1 MSIEP
6 ALHPDLR
13 SEAGPLSSPAAGLA
27 AALAAALAPV
37 PGRALSAALIGR
49 GIGESRTPRMHRA
62 EGARLGLDYGYEL
75 VDFDRLGLPDTALP
89 VAVAEARRLGLA
101 GLNVTHPFKQA
112 VIPLLDAVAPDAAAI
127 GAVNTIVF
135 ADGRATGHNTDCW
148 GFAESFRRSMAG
160 APLGRVVLVGAGG
173 GGMAVGRALLDLGVE
188 QLAIFDVDAGRA
200 AAVAERL
207 GRGDGAGRVTAA
219 ADVAEALGRADGLVN
234 STPMGMAKY
243 PGLPVPATALRADLW
258 VADIVYFPAET
269 ALLATARA
277 TGCRV
282 LPGKG
287 MAIFQAVK
295 AFALFTGRTPD
306 AEEMTRHF
314 GAP

>member
-1 MSIEP
+1 LSIEP
-6 ALHPDLR
+6 ALHQDPR
-13 SEAGPLSSPAAGLA
+13 SAAGPVSGPVAS
-27 AALAAALAPV
+27 LAAALAPV

-75 VDFDRLGLPDTALP
+75 VDFDRLGLPDAA
-89 VAVAEARRLGLA
+89 VGAAVAEARRLGLA

-135 ADGRATGHNTDCW
+135 ERGRATGHNTDCF
-148 GFAESFRRSMAG
+148 GFAESFRRNMAG
-160 APLGRVVLVGAGG
+160 APLGHVVLVGAGG
-173 GGMAVGRALLDLGVE
+173 GGMAVGRALTDLGVAE
-188 QLAIFDVDAGRA
+188 LSVFDLDGARA
-200 AAVAERL
+200 TAVAERL
-207 GRGDGAGRVTAA
+207 GRSDGAGRVRAASDVAA
-219 ADVAEALGRADGLVN
+219 ALSSADGLVN

-243 PGLPVPATALRADLW
+243 PGLPVPATALRPDLW

-295 AFALFTGRTPD
+295 AFALFTGHEPD

>member
-1 MSIEP
+1 LSIEP
-6 ALHPDLR
+6 ALHQDPR
-13 SEAGPLSSPAAGLA
+13 SATGPFSGPVPG
-27 AALAAALAPV
+27 LAAALAPV

-75 VDFDRLGLPDTALP
+75 VDFDRLGLPDAA
-89 VAVAEARRLGLA
+89 VGEAVAEAQKLGLA

-127 GAVNTIVF
+127 GAVNTVVF
-135 ADGRATGHNTDCW
+135 RGGRATGHNTDCW
-148 GFAESFRRSMAG
+148 GFAESFRRNMAG

-188 QLAIFDVDAGRA
+188 RLAIFDIDRERA

-207 GRGDGAGRVTAA
+207 GRGDGEGRVIAV
-219 ADVAEALGRADGLVN
+219 ADVTEALGRADGLVN

-243 PGLPVPATALRADLW
+243 PGLPVPAAALRSDLW

-269 ALLATARA
+269 ALLKAARA
-277 TGCRV
+277 AGARV

-287 MAIFQAVK
+287 MAIFQAVM
-295 AFALFTGRTPD
+295 AFELFTGRTPD